1 MSVAALQTAAGARCA
16 FSSRPVRRQHA
27 VRRALSLRATAQA
40 GPAQAL
46 SFHIGDTTISFPLRA
61 EEARKLS
68 VALATVMQTF
78 ADKQQAERPKRWPSL
93 EYVFKGDAS
102 ARELEYLE
110 VFCNPNAHATPF
122 DARALITLRT
132 ADGLRLTTEGK
143 LTAVKA
149 DVDEFVSQ
157 LPS

>member
-1 MSVAALQTAAGARCA
+1 MASSAR
-16 FSSRPVRRQHA
+16 SRRPYSCQ
-27 VRRALSLRATAQA
+27 LPSP
-40 GPAQAL
+40 GPPQL
-46 SFHIGDTTISFPLRA
+46 T
-61 EEARKLS
+61 
-68 VALATVMQTF
+68 
-78 ADKQQAERPKRWPSL
+78 
-93 EYVFKGDAS
+93 GDAS

>member
-1 MSVAALQTAAGARCA
+1 MPYPPPPSRAAG
-16 FSSRPVRRQHA
+16 
-27 VRRALSLRATAQA
+27 
-40 GPAQAL
+40 
-46 SFHIGDTTISFPLRA
+46 
-61 EEARKLS
+61 
-68 VALATVMQTF
+68 
-78 ADKQQAERPKRWPSL
+78 
-93 EYVFKGDAS
+93 DAA

-110 VFCNPNAHATPF
+110 VFCNPNAHATAF

-149 DVDEFVSQ
+149 DVDEFVGQ